1 MSQIEELNV
10 LHRINSVDRRADR
23 SGRAHLCSLSM
34 TANYQSAT
42 NQCRCGKRDNMSAHH
57 LSPVVALKDPA
68 VPTPTERQQGNHPL
82 LSVQFAVLS
91 ARTMHPNPI

>member
-10 LHRINSVDRRADR
+10 LHRINSVDRCADR

-42 NQCRCGKRDNMSAHH
+42 NQYRCGKRDNMSAHH
-57 LSPVVALKDPA
+57 F
-68 VPTPTERQQGNHPL
+68 VPGYCAEGPCCSHTTER
-82 LSVQFAVLS
+82 
-91 ARTMHPNPI
+91 